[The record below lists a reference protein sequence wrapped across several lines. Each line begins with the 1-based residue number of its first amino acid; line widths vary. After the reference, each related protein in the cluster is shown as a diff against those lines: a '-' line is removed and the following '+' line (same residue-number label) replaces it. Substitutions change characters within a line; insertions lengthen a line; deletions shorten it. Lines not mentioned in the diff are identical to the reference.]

1 MTDVNTAIL
10 TNSMGTPGSC
20 GGAWQ
25 GFQVQESCPER
36 WIQAVDE
43 VISSLPRYG
52 LSLVKTVPN
61 LHTLGYRL
69 MWLEAVPL
77 SDHPRSPRSVST
89 WNRRAGNLLDKA
101 RHKSYQALW
110 PLSLCCYGST
120 LPTSQGDHRQ
130 RVSQH
135 RGERRGDGIA
145 VVPRLRVFWVW
156 LASRG

>member
-52 LSLVKTVPN
+52 LSLVKTVPA
-61 LHTLGYRL
+61 HIEVQAY
-69 MWLEAVPL
+69 V
-77 SDHPRSPRSVST
+77 
-89 WNRRAGNLLDKA
+89 A
-101 RHKSYQALW
+101 RGCT
-110 PLSLCCYGST
+110 SL
-120 LPTSQGDHRQ
+120 
-130 RVSQH
+130 
-135 RGERRGDGIA
+135 
-145 VVPRLRVFWVW
+145 
-156 LASRG
+156 